1 VLRVLIVEDNPGDA
15 ELLLEMLRDAA
26 DGPAFACRCL
36 PRLAD
41 ARAALGEAPADAVLL
56 DLSLPDGHGLESLAA
71 IRVAAPDVP
80 VVVMTGLADDAMA
93 LRAVQE
99 GAQDYLVKG
108 RDVDGAVRRAVRY
121 AVERQ
126 RLVRAAH
133 QAAAARDEVLAVVSH
148 DLRNPLSTISMC
160 AQALRDPT
168 PASAEAAR
176 ETAEIIQRSCD
187 WMQRLISDLLDVT
200 RVEAGTLTLHPDPL
214 AVEAVTDALATM
226 YAPLAAERQVRL
238 GWSVADD
245 LPMLHADGGRVIQAL
260 GNLLGNALKFTAAG
274 GTVTVAVERAAGPAV
289 HVRVAD
295 SGCGVAAEHLAH
307 IFDRFWQV
315 PGTRRGAGL
324 GLAIAKGIVEGHGG
338 TITVESTPGVGTTF
352 TCTFPADA
360 ETEAR

>member
-1 VLRVLIVEDNPGDA
+1 
-15 ELLLEMLRDAA
+15 
-26 DGPAFACRCL
+26 
-36 PRLAD
+36 
-41 ARAALGEAPADAVLL
+41 
-56 DLSLPDGHGLESLAA
+56 
-71 IRVAAPDVP
+71 
-80 VVVMTGLADDAMA
+80 
-93 LRAVQE
+93 
-99 GAQDYLVKG
+99 
-108 RDVDGAVRRAVRY
+108 VRRAVRY